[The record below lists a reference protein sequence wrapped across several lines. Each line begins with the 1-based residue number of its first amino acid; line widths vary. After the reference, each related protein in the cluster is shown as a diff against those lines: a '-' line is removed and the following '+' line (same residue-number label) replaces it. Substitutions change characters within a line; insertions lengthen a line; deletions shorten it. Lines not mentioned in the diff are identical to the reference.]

1 MQSTGNVK
9 HIGGNQADLP
19 FEPEAHMSNCGT
31 VSIAW
36 QFRCNGTELK
46 QIKTVI

>member
-9 HIGGNQADLP
+9 HKSGKQVDCP

-36 QFRCNGTELK
+36 QFRCDATELK
-46 QIKTVI
+46 QIKAVI